1 MAHPAKN
8 PARSIGAVLCLS
20 AWIVIAPGAHAQQ
33 GDLAPAPRVA
43 LVIGNSAYDSVT
55 ALPNPVNDAQIIAEK
70 LWESGFEVIESLDAD
85 RETMLSN
92 LATFRS
98 RLRDGSE
105 AVVYYAGHGVR
116 IGSRNYLL
124 PVSVA
129 PSSVDELVAQSIDA
143 QLLINV
149 MNDSGAKLNIVMLDA
164 CRNNP
169 FDQIGSDQTERIAS
183 RALSIGA
190 SRDAVM
196 QGLEALK
203 DTGDG
208 GLAEMSAG
216 QTETL
221 ISFATAPGSVALDGD
236 GRHSPYTQA
245 IADNIDEPGLE
256 IGQLFR
262 RVRGDVRADTDGNQI
277 TWTTST
283 LESDFYFKP
292 PDAVGEGKTTGMA
305 RATDTLGALPPR
317 RIVDRSFWRAIRD
330 STRVDAFLAYLRTR
344 PDGAFA
350 DQARQRV
357 VDLGGDPDSATAQDQ
372 TLLSALTRSLSLT
385 TPEAKTEAAETLERA
400 EITIPIGAGSSAIK
414 MPNEAG
420 AWVYVPQEPRL
431 GTLTASNEAQED
443 AGNVYWLGIDQTLT
457 YTPRVGTNGGTES
470 VQAQVLRQGGASDTV
485 DVDVEAFVHAC
496 DMLAGEPQDS
506 RRVTAGARQFILN
519 RNFDAA
525 IVACELA
532 VEEFPDV
539 PRFWAELAR
548 AYRAGGR
555 YEDAIVW
562 QQRAA
567 DAGYQA
573 AVVNLG
579 QMYLD
584 GQAVDQDYA
593 RAYQLFSDAVA
604 TGEPAAYTALGWVYR
619 AGVGVEQDY
628 REAMYWYTQGADI
641 GNDWAM
647 TNIAELHQTGKGF
660 PRDPQKAV
668 EWYTRAAK
676 SGELTAQ
683 TRLARMFQTGDGI
696 PADFDQARFWYES
709 AAGRGVPNAV
719 TRLGIMY
726 EEGQGQPAD
735 LEAAFRLYTRAA
747 ADGDGEAIL
756 RLGRLHAS
764 DNPLFA
770 DLAKAVVLLQAA
782 VDRDV
787 YGAHRELGKMY
798 EAGRGVAQDY
808 ARAAELLRVAAQ
820 DNSWA
825 ARDLA
830 RVLSVD
836 GTGVQDLPEAARLFE
851 VSARGGSAWAAR
863 DLARMYDA
871 GRGVAQSRTDALVWY
886 ATAVGLSQDSG
897 LRDRIDTAVAGY
909 APTDFVAAAQ
919 TILIAAGAGLGAPDG
934 QLGPQTRTAL
944 TNAFA
949 TRGRP
954 APQGTP
960 TLDDLAV
967 LTQN

>member
-1 MAHPAKN
+1 MSFSVKSS
-8 PARSIGAVLCLS
+8 ARPLGSIIGLS
-20 AWIVIAPGAHAQQ
+20 IWVAISTPGFAQE
-33 GDLAPAPRVA
+33 GEFAPAPRVA

-55 ALPNPVNDAQIIAEK
+55 PLPNPVNDAQIIAEK

-98 RLRDGSE
+98 RLREGSE

-149 MNDSGAKLNIVMLDA
+149 MNDSGAKLNIIMLDA

-169 FDQIGSDQTERIAS
+169 FDQIGSDQTEKIAA
-183 RALSIGA
+183 RALTIGA

-216 QTETL
+216 KTETL
-221 ISFATAPGSVALDGD
+221 ISFATAPGSVALDGA

-262 RVRGDVRADTDGNQI
+262 RVRGDVRSETDGNQI

-292 PDAVGEGKTTGMA
+292 DDAVGEGRTTGMA

-317 RIVDRSFWRAIRD
+317 RIVDRSFWRAIRS

-350 DQARQRV
+350 DEARQKIV
-357 VDLGGDPDSATAQDQ
+357 ELGGDPDEALDQDQ

-400 EITIPIGAGSSAIK
+400 EITVPIGAGSSVIE
-414 MPNEAG
+414 MPDSAG
-420 AWVYVPQEPRL
+420 SWVYVPQEPRL
-431 GTLTASNEAQED
+431 GTLTASND
-443 AGNVYWLGIDQTLT
+443 TGNDSGSVYWLGIDQTLT
-457 YTPRVGTNGGTES
+457 YTPRVGTNGGTEN
-470 VQAQVLRQGGASDTV
+470 VQAQVLRDGGTSDQV
-485 DVDVEAFVHAC
+485 NVDVEAFVHAC

-532 VEEFPDV
+532 IEEFPDV

-567 DAGYQA
+567 DQGYQA

-584 GQAVDQDYA
+584 GQAVEQDYA
-593 RAYQLFSDAVA
+593 KAYQLFTDAA
-604 TGEPAAYTALGWVYR
+604 AAEEPAAYTALGWVYR
-619 AGVGVEQDY
+619 AGVGVPQDY
-628 REAMYWYTQGADI
+628 REAMYWYTRGADI

-647 TNIAELHQTGKGF
+647 TNIAELHQNGKGF

-683 TRLARMFQTGDGI
+683 TRLARMYQTGDGI
-696 PADFDQARFWYES
+696 PKDFDQARFWYES

-726 EEGQGQPAD
+726 EEGQGQPPD

-747 ADGDGEAIL
+747 AEGDGEAIL
-756 RLGRLHAS
+756 RLGQMHAS

-770 DLAKAVVLLQAA
+770 DLSKAVVLLQGA

-787 YGAHRELGKMY
+787 YGAHRALARLY
-798 EAGRGVAQDY
+798 EAGRGVDQDY
-808 ARAAELLRVAAQ
+808 ARAADLFRVAAQ

-830 RVLSVD
+830 RVLEKD

-863 DLARMYDA
+863 DLARLYQS
-871 GRGVAQSRTDALVWY
+871 GRGVAASRPDALIWY
-886 ATAVGLSQDSG
+886 ATAIGLSQDANLRG
-897 LRDRIDTAVAGY
+897 LIDKSIG
-909 APTDFVAAAQ
+909 DFGDADYIAALQSLLA
-919 TILIAAGAGLGAPDG
+919 AAGAEVGTPDG
-934 QLGPQTRTAL
+934 QMGPRTRAAMAEAFAARGRTA
-944 TNAFA
+944 
-949 TRGRP
+949 P
-954 APQGTP
+954 AGVP

-967 LTQN
+967 LTTN

>member
-1 MAHPAKN
+1 MARPMLRRMR
-8 PARSIGAVLCLS
+8 PPGAVFGL
-20 AWIVIAPGAHAQQ
+20 AVWVAMAPVAYAQQ
-33 GDLAPAPRVA
+33 DDLAPAPRVA
-43 LVIGNSAYDSVT
+43 LVIGNSNYDSVT
-55 ALPNPVNDAQIIAEK
+55 SLPNPVNDAQIIAEK

-169 FDQIGSDQTERIAS
+169 FDQIGSDQTEKIAA

-196 QGLEALK
+196 QGLAALK

-216 QTETL
+216 KTETL

-245 IADNIDEPGLE
+245 IADNIDAPGLE
-256 IGQLFR
+256 ISQLFR

-292 PDAVGEGKTTGMA
+292 PDAAGAGKTTGMA

-330 STRVDAFLAYLRTR
+330 STRVDAFLAYLRTQ

-357 VDLGGDPDSATAQDQ
+357 LDLGGDPDAAQPDQ
-372 TLLSALTRSLSLT
+372 SFLSALTRGLSLT
-385 TPEAKTEAAETLERA
+385 TPEARAEAAETLERA
-400 EITIPIGAGSSAIK
+400 EITIPIGAGSSAIE
-414 MPNEAG
+414 MPDAAG

-431 GTLTASNEAQED
+431 GTLTASNETEND
-443 AGNVYWLGIDQTLT
+443 SGNVYWLGIDQTLT
-457 YTPRVGTNGGTES
+457 YTPRIGTNGGTES

-548 AYRAGGR
+548 AYRAGAR
-555 YEDAIVW
+555 YQDAIVW
-562 QQRAA
+562 QQKAA
-567 DAGYQA
+567 EAGYQA

-593 RAYQLFSDAVA
+593 RAYQLFTDAAA

-619 AGVGVEQDY
+619 AGVGVQQDY
-628 REAMYWYTQGADI
+628 REAMYWYTRGADI

-683 TRLARMFQTGDGI
+683 TRLARMYQNGDGI

-726 EEGQGQPAD
+726 EEGQGQPANP
-735 LEAAFRLYTRAA
+735 EAAFRLYTRAA

-756 RLGRLHAS
+756 RLGLLHAS

-770 DLAKAVVLLQAA
+770 DPDKAVVLLQAA

-787 YGAHRELGKMY
+787 YGAHRALGNMYRTGEL
-798 EAGRGVAQDY
+798 VPQDY
-808 ARAAELLRVAAQ
+808 ARAVDLLRVAAQ
-820 DNSWA
+820 DSSWA

-830 RVLSVD
+830 QVLAQD
-836 GTGVQDLPEAARLFE
+836 GTGVQDLPEAARLME

-863 DLARMYDA
+863 DLARMYEA
-871 GRGVAQSRTDALVWY
+871 GRGVAPSRPDALIWY
-886 ATAVGLSQDSG
+886 ATAIGLSPDAG
-897 LRDRIDTAVAGY
+897 LRERVDKALVNFT
-909 APTDFVAAAQ
+909 PTDFVAAAQ
-919 TILIAAGAGLGAPDG
+919 MLLIAGGAGLGAPDG
-934 QLGPQTRTAL
+934 QMGPQTRAAL
-944 TNAFA
+944 AEAFA
-949 TRGRP
+949 ARGQP

-967 LTQN
+967 LTRN